1 MTDVGVEEASELA
14 AVRQRN
20 PGRNVTD
27 ERGLPG
33 RPLTIRV
40 VARDDHGG
48 RYRRAMIVE
57 LTGRADQPYWVRSLE

>member
-1 MTDVGVEEASELA
+1 
-14 AVRQRN
+14 VRRRG

-40 VARDDHGG
+40 LARDDHGG
-48 RYRRAMIVE
+48 RLRKAMIVE
-57 LTGRADQPYWVRSLE
+57 LTGHSERPYWVRSLE